1 MSNSTVGA
9 HTLEAWTTW
18 DDRNVHVDDEGTVRI
33 TTDRSPTYDSGSV
46 YEPPAGTVCDVAT
59 APTGGCYLL
68 TEGGEIHRYNPL
80 EDTVAR
86 VTCVW
91 EATGTPRTIAVTR
104 DTIYLAGGAD
114 GRIQA
119 IARGPLQTRWIVAS
133 GVADP
138 LALATCG
145 GEVFLLDGGDTGSGF
160 VSVVER
166 RGRVQPIV
174 TGLLAPQD
182 LAGRPDGTIAV
193 LETVPDGDPGSP
205 HEPVLRCFDT
215 DSLVP
220 GVPIDATDSV
230 RIAPNGF
237 RRHGHATT
245 VHPTCVAL
253 GPDREVLIGSDPLE
267 PGDSGLLRYQHRA
280 ATLEPQPGHDGEV
293 VALAAAA
300 DANGAPTAYVIDE
313 AGGLTVIRAE
323 HHYRTDDDGRYA
335 GRIVSRFDG
344 GEARTQWDGI
354 ELDRRLQGSET
365 AVEVRYAATDEP
377 FPPPAS
383 TPPGALA
390 DVTSIDGIGPTYGD
404 RLANAGVETVEELA
418 ALSAEALQTI
428 VSVEEYDVP
437 VSDAVDWID
446 RAEDRLAA
454 GDTDLDAVDGIGD
467 VYAARLR
474 TAGIESLTTLAESEP
489 MSVSRYAS
497 ASRLTVPRGE
507 VAKWLSTARSRLG
520 ETRTYAE
527 VDWQRIRP
535 ANPRRTILHNAM
547 GRYLWVEIELLG
559 TKDSSPTVT
568 GFRATF
574 PRSSATEFLPA
585 IYREDAGA
593 GAFTERFVAL
603 FESVFEEID
612 AGIASLS
619 SYVDPVGAPE
629 DPSVLEWLGQWIAV
643 DVDESWPSGFTRAVL
658 DRAPELYRMRGTRR
672 GLLAMIR
679 LYLDHVEVSRRSWE
693 GTTERESSHLDALVD
708 AGILTRSEA
717 SDRMASYERLA
728 GREPEP
734 LVTVLEYAAVAAAA
748 EPAREP
754 FERLIECPAG
764 FLVLLHPAV
773 PATHVRSIARLV
785 TEQQPAHARGQ
796 TVGLASRVELTG
808 ESPGERGFHTYLGVN
823 SVLPGRTFKLAE
835 GELGRETVLTGREP
849 DGVLDLQAR
858 LNEDA
863 RLS

>member
-18 DDRNVHVDDEGTVRI
+18 DGRNVHVDDKGAVRI
-33 TTDRSPTYDSGSV
+33 TTDRCPTYDLRRQ
-46 YEPPAGTVCDVAT
+46 YEPPAGRICDVAT

-68 TEGGEIHRYNPL
+68 TEGGDIYRYNPL
-80 EDTVAR
+80 EDTVAQ

-91 EATGTPRTIAVTR
+91 EATGSPRTIAVTR

-114 GRIQA
+114 GRVQA
-119 IARGPLQTRWIVAS
+119 IARGPLQTRWVVTS
-133 GVADP
+133 GVAEP

-160 VSVVER
+160 VSAVDR
-166 RGRVQPIV
+166 HGRVRPIV
-174 TGLLAPQD
+174 TGLLAPRD

-193 LETVPDGDPGSP
+193 LESVPGGDRGTLR
-205 HEPVLRCFDT
+205 EPVLRCFDT

-220 GVPIDATDSV
+220 SAPVDATDSV

-237 RRHGHATT
+237 RRHGRETA

-253 GPDREVLIGSDPLE
+253 GPDREVLIGSDRSD
-267 PGDSGLLRYQHRA
+267 PGDAGLLRYRHRA

-293 VALAAAA
+293 VALAAAT
-300 DANGAPTAYVIDE
+300 DENGTPTAYVIDE
-313 AGGLTVIRAE
+313 AGGLTVVRAE
-323 HHYRTDDDGRYA
+323 HHYRTDDDGSYA

-354 ELDRRLQGSET
+354 ELDRTLEGSET
-365 AVEVRYAATDEP
+365 AVEVRYVATDEA

-404 RLANAGVETVEELA
+404 RLANAGVEIVEDLA

-446 RAEDRLAA
+446 RAKDRLAS
-454 GDTDLDAVDGIGD
+454 GDDDLEAVDGIGD

-474 TAGIESLTTLAESEP
+474 AAGIESLAKLVESEP
-489 MSVSRYAS
+489 VTVSRYAS
-497 ASRLTVPRGE
+497 ASRLTVPRE
-507 VAKWLSTARSRLG
+507 TVTEWLSTARLRLG

-527 VDWQRIRP
+527 LDWQRIRP
-535 ANPRRTILHNAM
+535 ANPRKTILHNAT

-559 TKDSSPTVT
+559 TRDDSPTIT

-574 PRSSATEFLPA
+574 PRDSATDFLPA
-585 IYREDAGA
+585 IYREDATA
-593 GAFTERFVAL
+593 GEFTERFVAL
-603 FESVFEEID
+603 FESVFEEIE
-612 AGIASLS
+612 AGIDSLP
-619 SYVDPVGAPE
+619 SYVDPVGAPD
-629 DPSVLEWLGQWIAV
+629 DPAVLKWLGQWLAV
-643 DVDESWPSGFTRAVL
+643 DVDDSWPSGFTRAVL
-658 DRAPELYRMRGTRR
+658 ARAPEIYRMRGTRR
-672 GLLAMIR
+672 GLLAMIQ
-679 LYLDHVEVSRRSWE
+679 LYLEHVEVSRRSWE
-693 GTTERESSHLDALVD
+693 GTTDRESAHLDALVD
-708 AGILTRSEA
+708 AGALTRAEA
-717 SDRMASYERLA
+717 SDRMASHERLA
-728 GREPEP
+728 GRDPEP

-785 TEQQPAHARGQ
+785 TDQQPAHASGQ
-796 TVGLASRVELTG
+796 TVGLARRVELTG

-823 SVLPGRTFKLAE
+823 SVLPNRTFELAE
-835 GELGRETVLTGREP
+835 GELGRETVLAGREP